1 MKLTHRVACLSFTSW
16 RLVLSVLNVLMLG
29 AAIQS
34 APAADGHDRPNI
46 IFIMADDLGFA
57 DLGCY
62 GQRAIQTPHLDALAA
77 EGLRFTSC
85 YSGSPV
91 CAPARSV
98 LMTGQHTGHTTVR
111 GNFGIG
117 GVKGL
122 GGGNGRVPLYDA
134 DVTVAEVLKTA
145 GYVTGMTGKWGLG
158 EPDTSGQPNNQGFDE
173 WFGYL
178 NQRRAHSYY
187 VDFLWLNRERYPL
200 PGNAEGQRQ
209 QYTHD
214 LITDFALDFVTRH
227 AREPFFLYVPYTIP
241 HGAYEVPDLGFYRDK
256 PWTKKERTY
265 AAMVSRMD
273 GDIGRLLALLDELD
287 LKDRTLLFF
296 CSDNGA
302 ANNWPG
308 VFDSNGPLRGKKRD
322 VYEGGIRV
330 PMIVSGPGVPAGQ
343 VSDVPWSF
351 ADLLPTLAD
360 LVDANIPEGVDGMSV
375 LPLLQGEAQD
385 LSKRLL
391 YWEFYEGGF
400 KQAARRGPWKAVRLA
415 HDRPLEL
422 YDLRVDIG
430 EQENLARREPQ
441 LVAEFEASM
450 EAAHVPS
457 PHWPAPVDRVTTQ
470 EPTGRR

>member
-1 MKLTHRVACLSFTSW
+1 MIVTFSLLFLPQQAGAVE
-16 RLVLSVLNVLMLG
+16 SVG
-29 AAIQS
+29 K
-34 APAADGHDRPNI
+34 PNI
-46 IFIMADDLGFA
+46 IFIMVDDLGYA

-62 GQRAIQTPHLDALAA
+62 GQRAIATPHVDALAA
-77 EGLRFTSC
+77 EGMRFTSC

-98 LMTGQHTGHTTVR
+98 LMTGRHTGHTTVR
-111 GNFGIG
+111 GNFGKG

-122 GGGNGRVPLYDA
+122 GGGRGRVPLYDA

-158 EPDTSGQPNNQGFDE
+158 EPNTTGLPNDQGFDE

-187 VDFLWLNRERYPL
+187 VDYLWLNRNRTPL
-200 PGNAEGQRQ
+200 PGNTDEQRQ

-214 LITDFALDFVTRH
+214 LMTDFALDFIRRH
-227 AREPFFLYVPYTIP
+227 VQESFFLYVPYTIP
-241 HGAYEVPDLGFYRDK
+241 HGAYEVPTLGAYADK
-256 PWTKKERTY
+256 SWTEQEKTY
-265 AAMVSRMD
+265 AAMVDRMD
-273 GDIGRLLALLDELD
+273 SDVGRIRSLLRELK
-287 LKDRTLLFF
+287 LEDRTLFFF

-302 ANNWPG
+302 AKLWSG
-308 VFDSNGPLRGKKRD
+308 VFDSSGPLRGKKRD

-330 PMIVSGPGVPAGQ
+330 PMIVTGPGVPAGR
-343 VSDVPWSF
+343 VSDAPWYF

-360 LVDANIPEGVDGMSV
+360 LVDADLPEDVDGVSV

-385 LSKRLL
+385 LSRRLL

-400 KQAARRGPWKAVRLA
+400 KQAARRGPWKVVRSA

-422 YDLRVDIG
+422 YDLRVDLA
-430 EQENLARREPQ
+430 EQKDLAGREPQ
-441 LVAEFEASM
+441 LVAEFEASI
-450 EAAHVPS
+450 EAARVAS
-457 PHWPAPVDRVTTQ
+457 PHWPAPVDRVTTR
-470 EPTGRR
+470 EPADRR

>member
-1 MKLTHRVACLSFTSW
+1 M
-16 RLVLSVLNVLMLG
+16 
-29 AAIQS
+29 
-34 APAADGHDRPNI
+34 
-46 IFIMADDLGFA
+46 
-57 DLGCY
+57 
-62 GQRAIQTPHLDALAA
+62 
-77 EGLRFTSC
+77 
-85 YSGSPV
+85 
-91 CAPARSV
+91 
-98 LMTGQHTGHTTVR
+98 
-111 GNFGIG
+111 
-117 GVKGL
+117 
-122 GGGNGRVPLYDA
+122 
-134 DVTVAEVLKTA
+134 TVAEVLKTA

-256 PWTKKERTY
+256 PWTKKERAY